1 MDERRR
7 LSLVVGI
14 FLLAAFGVG
23 AFALLSLGSSS
34 GLLERRYRLVTYFED
49 VQGLVAGAPVRLAGK
64 DVGQVEFVTFASLDD
79 QRPPVRVVLLIVRDV
94 QDRIRSDSVASIGT
108 IGLLG
113 DKYVAVGMGTSAGRV
128 LEDEDELASV
138 SPIDLSMAVVRGTE
152 AIDNV
157 ASLAENLNRVVGS
170 FHDAMGGQRLADAT
184 GAAAKAAEDIGVMVR
199 EVREGKGLL
208 HSLIYDEHKGGE
220 AASLSRSLARI
231 EQILAEIQEGDGVLH
246 DLVYTPADEQEL
258 LHQASLASARLANAL
273 RKIDEGEGTL
283 GLLVNDPT
291 LYYDLK
297 ALAGGTR
304 RSWILRSLV
313 GGEEGEQSK
322 K

>member
-7 LSLVVGI
+7 LSLVVGV
-14 FLLAAFGVG
+14 FLVAALAVG
-23 AFALLSLGSSS
+23 AFVLLSLGTSA
-34 GLLERRYRLVTYFED
+34 GLLEPRYRLVTYFED

-64 DVGQVEFVTFASLDD
+64 DVGQVELVSFGAQGD
-79 QRPPVRVVLLIVRDV
+79 QRPPVRVVLQIVRGV
-94 QDRIRSDSVASIGT
+94 QDRVRSDSVASIGT

-113 DKYVAVGMGTSAGRV
+113 DKYVAVSMGSAAGRV
-128 LEDEDELASV
+128 LEDDEELASV

-170 FHDAMGGQRLADAT
+170 FHEAMGGQRLADAT
-184 GAAAKAAEDIGVMVR
+184 AAAAKAAEDLGGVVR
-199 EVREGKGLL
+199 EVREGDGLL
-208 HSLIYDEHKGGE
+208 HSLIYDEYAGGE
-220 AASLSRSLARI
+220 GASLSRSLARI
-231 EQILAEIQEGDGVLH
+231 EDILTEIHEGEGVLH
-246 DLVYTPADEQEL
+246 DLVYTPASEQEL
-258 LHQASLASARLANAL
+258 VRELERASARLASAL
-273 RKIDEGEGTL
+273 EKVDEGQGTL

-313 GGEEGEQSK
+313 GGEEEESRQ
-322 K
+322 

>member
-7 LSLVVGI
+7 LSLIVGG
-14 FLLAAFGVG
+14 FLLTALAVG
-23 AFALLSLGSSS
+23 AFALLSLGTSA
-34 GLLERRYRLVTYFED
+34 GLLVPRYRLVTYFED

-64 DVGQVEFVTFASLDD
+64 DVGQVEHVTFGSLEE
-79 QRPPVRVVLLIVRDV
+79 QRPPVRVVLQLVRDV
-94 QDRIRSDSVASIGT
+94 QDRVRSDSVASIGT

-113 DKYVAVGMGTSAGRV
+113 DKYVALAMGTSAGRV
-128 LEDEDELASV
+128 LEDGDELASV

-157 ASLAENLNRVVGS
+157 ASLAENLNRVVES

-184 GAAAKAAEDIGVMVR
+184 TSAARAAEDFASVVR

-208 HSLIYDEHKGGE
+208 HSLVYDEYAGSEG
-220 AASLSRSLARI
+220 ASLSRSLVRL
-231 EQILAEIQEGDGVLH
+231 EQILDEVAEGDGLLH
-246 DLVYTPADEQEL
+246 QLVYTPASEQQLMREL
-258 LHQASLASARLANAL
+258 QRASARLASAL
-273 RKIDEGEGTL
+273 EKVDEGQGTL

-313 GGEEGEQSK
+313 GGEEEREE
-322 K
+322 

>member
-7 LSLVVGI
+7 LSLIVGA
-14 FLLAAFGVG
+14 FLLAALAVG
-23 AFALLSLGSSS
+23 AFSLLSLGSSS
-34 GLLERRYRLVTYFED
+34 GLLQPRYRLVTYFED
-49 VQGLVAGAPVRLAGK
+49 VQGLVAGAPVRLAGR
-64 DVGQVEFVTFASLDD
+64 DVGQVEFVTFAMLGDD
-79 QRPPVRVVLLIVRDV
+79 RPPVRVVLQLDRAV

-113 DKYVAVGMGTSAGRV
+113 DKYVSVSMGTDAGRV
-128 LEDEDELASV
+128 LEEKQELASV

-157 ASLAENLNRVVGS
+157 ATLAENLNRVVGS
-170 FHDAMGGQRLADAT
+170 FHEAMGGERLADAA
-184 GAAAKAAEDIGVMVR
+184 GAAVKSAEGLGEVVR

-208 HSLIYDEHKGGE
+208 HSLIYDSYEGGE
-220 AASLSRSLARI
+220 VQSVSRSLARL
-231 EQILAEIQEGDGVLH
+231 EAILAEIQEGEGLLH
-246 DLVYTPADEQEL
+246 QIVYTPADEYEMLLEL
-258 LHQASLASARLANAL
+258 ERASVRLASALE
-273 RKIDEGEGTL
+273 KVDQGDGTL

-297 ALAGGTR
+297 ALAGDAR

-313 GGEEGEQSK
+313 GGENESRE
-322 K
+322 

>member
-7 LSLVVGI
+7 LSLIVGG
-14 FLLAAFGVG
+14 FLLVALAVG
-23 AFALLSLGSSS
+23 AFALLSLGTSA
-34 GLLERRYRLVTYFED
+34 GLLVPRYRLITYFED

-64 DVGQVEFVTFASLDD
+64 DVGQVEHVTFSSLDD
-79 QRPPVRVVLLIVRDV
+79 QRPPVRVVLQLDRSV
-94 QDRIRSDSVASIGT
+94 QDRVRSDSVASIGT

-113 DKYVAVGMGTSAGRV
+113 DKYVAVAMGTSAGRV

-170 FHDAMGGQRLADAT
+170 FHEAMGGQRLADAT
-184 GAAAKAAEDIGVMVR
+184 ASAARAADDLAGVVR

-208 HSLIYDEHKGGE
+208 HSLIYDEYAGSEG
-220 AASLSRSLARI
+220 ASLSRSLVRLQ
-231 EQILAEIQEGDGVLH
+231 QILDEIATGDGLLH
-246 DLVYTPADEQEL
+246 ELVYTPASEQEL
-258 LHQASLASARLANAL
+258 MREIERASARLASAL
-273 RKIDEGEGTL
+273 EKVDEGQGTL
-283 GLLVNDPT
+283 GLLINDPT

-304 RSWILRSLV
+304 RSWLLRSLV
-313 GGEEGEQSK
+313 GGEEEESRE
-322 K
+322 

>member
-7 LSLVVGI
+7 LSLIVGA
-14 FLLAAFGVG
+14 FLIAALALG
-23 AFALLSLGSSS
+23 AFALLSLGQGT
-34 GLLERRYRLVTYFED
+34 GLLQPRYRLVTYFED
-49 VQGLVAGAPVRLAGK
+49 VQGLVAGAPVRLAGR
-64 DVGQVEFVTFASLDD
+64 DIGQVEFVTFATLGDD
-79 QRPPVRVVLLIVRDV
+79 RPPVRVVVQLDQSV

-113 DKYVAVGMGTSAGRV
+113 DKYVSISMGTPAGRV
-128 LEDEDELASV
+128 LEEEQELASV

-157 ASLAENLNRVVGS
+157 ASLAENLNLVVGS
-170 FHDAMGGQRLADAT
+170 FHEAMGGERLADAT
-184 GAAAKAAEDIGVMVR
+184 ASAVKAAEGLGEVVR

-208 HSLIYDEHKGGE
+208 HSLIYDSYEGGE
-220 AASLSRSLARI
+220 VESVSRSLARL
-231 EQILAEIQEGDGVLH
+231 EAILAEIQEGEGLLH
-246 DLVYTPADEQEL
+246 QIVYTPVDEQEL
-258 LHQASLASARLANAL
+258 LIELERASVRLASALE
-273 RKIDEGEGTL
+273 KVDQGEGTL

-297 ALAGGTR
+297 ALAGGAR

-313 GGEEGEQSK
+313 GGENESRQ
-322 K
+322 

>member
-7 LSLVVGI
+7 LSLIVGV
-14 FLLAAFGVG
+14 FVLAALAVG
-23 AFALLSLGSSS
+23 AFALLSLGTSA
-34 GLLERRYRLVTYFED
+34 GLLAPRYRLVTYFED
-49 VQGLVAGAPVRLAGK
+49 VQGLLAGAPVRLAGK
-64 DVGQVEFVTFASLDD
+64 DVGQVEAVSFGAPDAA
-79 QRPPVRVVLLIVRDV
+79 RPPVRVILQIERSV
-94 QDRIRSDSVASIGT
+94 QDRVRSDSVASIGT

-113 DKYVAVGMGTSAGRV
+113 DKYIAISMGSAAGQT
-128 LEDEDELASV
+128 LEDEAELASV

-170 FHDAMGGQRLADAT
+170 FHEAMGGQRLADAA
-184 GAAAKAAEDIGVMVR
+184 GAATRAAEDLALVVR

-208 HSLIYDEHKGGE
+208 HSLIYDDYAGGE
-220 AASLSRSLARI
+220 TASLSRSLARL
-231 EQILAEIQEGDGVLH
+231 EDILAEISEGEGLLH
-246 DLVYTPADEQEL
+246 SLVYTPVDEQEL
-258 LHQASLASARLANAL
+258 VREAERASALLASALS
-273 RKIDEGEGTL
+273 KVDQGQGTL

-313 GGEEGEQSK
+313 GGEEPEK
-322 K
+322 

>member
-7 LSLVVGI
+7 LSLVVGL
-14 FLLAAFGVG
+14 FLLAAFAVG
-23 AFALLSLGSSS
+23 GYALLSLGSGA
-34 GLLERRYRLVTYFED
+34 GLLEPRYRLVTYFED

-64 DVGQVEFVTFASLDD
+64 DIGQVEVVTFGTLDD
-79 QRPPVRVVLLIVRDV
+79 QRPPVRVVLQLERDV
-94 QDRIRSDSVASIGT
+94 QDRVRSDSVASIGT

-113 DKYVAVGMGTSAGRV
+113 DKYVAVSMGSSGGRV
-128 LEDEDELASV
+128 LEDEQEIASI

-157 ASLAENLNRVVGS
+157 ASLAENLNLVVGS
-170 FHDAMGGQRLADAT
+170 FHEAMGGQRLADAT
-184 GAAAKAAEDIGVMVR
+184 AAAAKAAEDLGGVVR
-199 EVREGKGLL
+199 EVREGDGLL
-208 HSLIYDEHKGGE
+208 HSLIYDEYAGSEG
-220 AASLSRSLARI
+220 ASLSRSLQRL
-231 EQILAEIQEGDGVLH
+231 EQILVEIAEGDGLLH
-246 DLVYTPADEQEL
+246 DLVYTPVDEQEL
-258 LHQASLASARLANAL
+258 IREAERASARLASAL
-273 RKIDEGEGTL
+273 TKVDEGEGTL

-313 GGEEGEQSK
+313 GGEEESRE
-322 K
+322 

>member
-1 MDERRR
+1 MDDRRR
-7 LSLVVGI
+7 LSLYVGI

-64 DVGQVEFVTFASLDD
+64 DVGSVEFVTFSPLDD

-113 DKYVAVGMGTSAGRV
+113 DKYVAIGMGSSAGRM
-128 LEDEDELASV
+128 LENEEELASV

-157 ASLAENLNRVVGS
+157 ATLAENLNRVVGS

-184 GAAAKAAEDIGVMVR
+184 GAAAKAAEDIGGMVR
-199 EVREGKGLL
+199 DVREGKGLL
-208 HSLIYDEHKGGE
+208 HSLIYDDYAGGE
-220 AASLSRSLARI
+220 VASVSRSLA
-231 EQILAEIQEGDGVLH
+231 
-246 DLVYTPADEQEL
+246 
-258 LHQASLASARLANAL
+258 
-273 RKIDEGEGTL
+273 
-283 GLLVNDPT
+283 
-291 LYYDLK
+291 
-297 ALAGGTR
+297 
-304 RSWILRSLV
+304 
-313 GGEEGEQSK
+313 
-322 K
+322 

>member
-7 LSLVVGI
+7 LSLVVGV
-14 FLLAAFGVG
+14 FLVAALAVG
-23 AFALLSLGSSS
+23 AFALLSLGTSA
-34 GLLERRYRLVTYFED
+34 GLLEPRYRLVTYFED

-64 DVGQVEFVTFASLDD
+64 DVGQVEVVSFGAQGD
-79 QRPPVRVVLLIVRDV
+79 QRPPVRVVLQIVRGV
-94 QDRIRSDSVASIGT
+94 QDRVRSDSVASIGT

-113 DKYVAVGMGTSAGRV
+113 DKYVAISMGGAAGRV

-170 FHDAMGGQRLADAT
+170 FHEAMGGQRLADAT
-184 GAAAKAAEDIGVMVR
+184 AAAAKAAEDLGGVVR
-199 EVREGKGLL
+199 EVREGDGLL
-208 HSLIYDEHKGGE
+208 HSLIYDEYAGGE
-220 AASLSRSLARI
+220 GASLSRSLARI
-231 EQILAEIQEGDGVLH
+231 EDILTEIHEGDGMLH
-246 DLVYTPADEQEL
+246 ELVYTPASEQEL
-258 LHQASLASARLANAL
+258 VGELERASARLASAL
-273 RKIDEGEGTL
+273 EKVDEGQGTL

-313 GGEEGEQSK
+313 GGEEQESRQ
-322 K
+322 

>member
-7 LSLVVGI
+7 LSLVVGV
-14 FLLAAFGVG
+14 FLVVALAVG
-23 AFALLSLGSSS
+23 GFALLSLGTSA
-34 GLLERRYRLVTYFED
+34 GLLEPRYRLVTYFED

-64 DVGQVEFVTFASLDD
+64 DVGQVEQVSFAALGE
-79 QRPPVRVVLLIVRDV
+79 QRPAVRVVLQLGRSV
-94 QDRIRSDSVASIGT
+94 QDRVRSDSVASIGT

-113 DKYVAVGMGTSAGRV
+113 DKYVAISMGGAAARV
-128 LEDEDELASV
+128 LEDDDELASV

-170 FHDAMGGQRLADAT
+170 FHEAMGGQRLADAT
-184 GAAAKAAEDIGVMVR
+184 AAAAKAAEDLGGVVR
-199 EVREGKGLL
+199 EVREGNGLL
-208 HSLIYDEHKGGE
+208 HSLIYDEYAGSEG
-220 AASLSRSLARI
+220 ASLSRSLVRV
-231 EQILAEIQEGDGVLH
+231 EQILTEIQGGQGMLH
-246 DLVYTPADEQEL
+246 QLVYTPASEL
-258 LHQASLASARLANAL
+258 ELIRELERASTRLASALE
-273 RKIDEGEGTL
+273 KVDEGQGTL

-297 ALAGGTR
+297 ALAGGTK

-313 GGEEGEQSK
+313 GGEEESRP
-322 K
+322 